1 MGSAVER
8 YHNVTENP
16 NLLLNFMDLGC
27 LLQVNSSSIIGLA
40 GKKAMKTAMELIFR
54 NMVSIVASDCHS
66 NKGRS
71 PKLSQAFHIISS
83 CVDIQKAEQLFTTN
97 PLKVVNNQDVTIDGE
112 MIHNRRFRKFL
123 SC

>member
-1 MGSAVER
+1 
-8 YHNVTENP
+8 
-16 NLLLNFMDLGC
+16 
-27 LLQVNSSSIIGLA
+27 
-40 GKKAMKTAMELIFR
+40 
-54 NMVSIVASDCHS
+54 MVSIVASDCHS